1 MTETNERTSHAAV
14 RGDRV
19 FCGQVE
25 GGNGQFLL
33 LLYITYSVN
42 NSVRSLGSLDITG
55 LAGLS
60 ENIVE
65 TKLR

>member
-1 MTETNERTSHAAV
+1 M

-25 GGNGQFLL
+25 GGNRQFLL

-42 NSVRSLGSLDITG
+42 NSVRGLGSLDITG

-60 ENIVE
+60 GDILNAIYV
-65 TKLR
+65 